1 VQAGQV
7 LVAGVPLHFRAFDA
21 TTYVET
27 ATALPPAEL
36 PAHQTL
42 RRTQLTHL
50 RLGLV
55 SFVFPAIP
63 LSAMRPQP
71 NAILCDTP
79 VPAFFKDSKLQ
90 PLREL
95 LAPFFTPSAESIKLR
110 QIDHSLYIYL
120 AIRLT
125 RALEDPSTAPGIE
138 TALAHL
144 AGFLLPSSRH
154 VQLHGRL
161 LANIQRFIT
170 MLKTPS
176 TSDLIGRMEKATNE
190 HWSDQGPFAGET
202 TYKDLEVLIKATLV
216 E

>member
-1 VQAGQV
+1 V

-63 LSAMRPQP
+63 HS
-71 NAILCDTP
+71 AILCDTP

-95 LAPFFTPSAESIKLR
+95 LAPFFIPSAESIKLR
-110 QIDHSLYIYL
+110 QIDHGLYIYL